1 MKVVWRGMTP
11 SKTNFLFF
19 SKSQDNDLPFGRL
32 NGNWHAWNVTEWHHY
47 ASQSSFSH
55 LSVTHQLTE
64 WQSFIPWII
73 WIRDINKIQV
83 NFELNDYV
91 YSGFKISK
99 QIVLNIFKNFNT
111 WRQLFLKQ
119 KIKMLLTSIEI
130 DINVLLI
137 WWRYATTKVNQ
148 YWNKESSD
156 KFFFNFRCEKVLMTR
171 PPFCVLYLGQV
182 LHIQNVFKR
191 KQENKIT
198 KTLSDTELESRM
210 WTLMCYPVYLV
221 IFCVCIQGSINP
233 PEIKAAQNSVIFF

>member
-83 NFELNDYV
+83 NFELNDHV

-111 WRQLFLKQ
+111 WRQLFFKTKNNNVMNKYRDWYQCFAYLMKIWYDKGKSVLKQ
-119 KIKMLLTSIEI
+119 
-130 DINVLLI
+130 
-137 WWRYATTKVNQ
+137 R
-148 YWNKESSD
+148 
-156 KFFFNFRCEKVLMTR
+156 KFGQVFFNFRCEKVLMTR

-191 KQENKIT
+191 KQENI
-198 KTLSDTELESRM
+198 LIR
-210 WTLMCYPVYLV
+210 
-221 IFCVCIQGSINP
+221 
-233 PEIKAAQNSVIFF
+233 